1 MLYNCAKIRH
11 IFHFFRRPFTITSP
25 HKPVGGLVVK
35 FDSSLVLLTF
45 ITGNLF
51 NLRRNQELVLACIL
65 WKHEMTYGVEF
76 LKRLADDF
84 NGFAD
89 ILLANHEWRSESDTT
104 SLISRFVRHEKRNKT
119 YMLT

>member
-1 MLYNCAKIRH
+1 M
-11 IFHFFRRPFTITSP
+11 
-25 HKPVGGLVVK
+25 
-35 FDSSLVLLTF
+35 LLTF

-65 WKHEMTYGVEF
+65 WKHEMTYGVEL

-89 ILLANHEWRSESDTT
+89 ILLADHEWRSESDTT